1 MTSSINT
8 NTRISVLAA
17 RENGLLESIVAFV
30 LLKFILVP
38 NISCEKLAEK
48 WFCSLRKN
56 WETSQITCIFE
67 VRTDHHI
74 FTWWMSCSLR
84 NLELCICSLFLHWNH
99 FIGSKGFI
107 WHLIES
113 TWLWLIL
120 LDLLTLHTTFSSRT
134 GSLSI
139 SLFDLWRHIST
150 TLNWRV
156 SSQIHGA
163 ILALSLNLYNCRTL
177 ISNKSTVG
185 PVSALKFREN

>member
-8 NTRISVLAA
+8 NSGINVLAA
-17 RENGLLESIVAFV
+17 REDGLFESIVAFV

-56 WETSQITCIFE
+56 WETSQITSIFE

-84 NLELCICSLFLHWNH
+84 NLELCISSLFLHWNH
-99 FIGSKGFI
+99 FIGSQGFI
-107 WHLIES
+107 WHLIKS
-113 TWLWLIL
+113 TWLRLIL
-120 LDLLTLHTTFSSRT
+120 LDLLTLHTAFSSRT
-134 GSLSI
+134 SSLSI
-139 SLFDLWRHIST
+139 SLFNLRRHVST

-156 SSQIHGA
+156 SGQIHGA
-163 ILALSLNLYNCRTL
+163 ILALCLNLYNCRTFVC
-177 ISNKSTVG
+177 NKSTVW
-185 PVSALKFREN
+185 PVTALEFREN